1 MVNTD
6 SKEFTHEEL
15 KKALKG
21 FKISKHDVPN
31 EKVELIFLSE
41 RVLLLVQCGNW
52 IYI

>member
-15 KKALKG
+15 KKALKE

-31 EKVELIFLSE
+31 EKVELIFFSE
-41 RVLLLVQCGNW
+41 RVPPLVQYGNW